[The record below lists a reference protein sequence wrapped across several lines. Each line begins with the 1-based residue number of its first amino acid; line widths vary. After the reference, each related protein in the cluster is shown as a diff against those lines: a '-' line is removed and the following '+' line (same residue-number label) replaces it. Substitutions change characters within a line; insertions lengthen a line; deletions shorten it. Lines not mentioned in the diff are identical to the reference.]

1 MKVTFKGMPADE
13 ARALQ
18 DGGSDANGRVPERA
32 VSNGKGNPCRHCMD
46 FIKEGED
53 MLIVAHRPFST
64 VQPYAEQGPVF
75 LHAKKCDPYVG
86 PADQLPPVLHDS
98 DNYIV
103 RGYDDDERIVY
114 GTGKVT
120 EQEEIVSRARDLLA
134 DGELTFL
141 HVRSSSNN
149 CWQARIER
157 AERHEK

>member
-1 MKVTFKGMPADE
+1 
-13 ARALQ
+13 
-18 DGGSDANGRVPERA
+18 
-32 VSNGKGNPCRHCMD
+32 
-46 FIKEGED
+46 

-75 LHAKKCDPYVG
+75 LHAGKCEPYCG

-98 DNYIV
+98 RNYIV

-120 EQEEIVSRARDLLA
+120 EQEEIVSRAHNLLA
-134 DGELTFL
+134 NEKLTFL

-149 CWQARIER
+149 CWQARIVR
-157 AERHEK
+157 VGAQEK